1 MQFSALSEVFL
12 LCLVG
17 NIFGYILMY
26 QKRNFWS
33 ISNFQLIKKAT
44 LWSFFMD
51 GVRLPQGYR
60 ATSRRQF
67 TFYHQVPRKS
77 WYSFDRPRKDERPVV
92 LNKGP
97 LDWESSA
104 LTTTTS
110 LHDVCK
116 FDMAIMM

>member
-1 MQFSALSEVFL
+1 MQFSALSEAFL